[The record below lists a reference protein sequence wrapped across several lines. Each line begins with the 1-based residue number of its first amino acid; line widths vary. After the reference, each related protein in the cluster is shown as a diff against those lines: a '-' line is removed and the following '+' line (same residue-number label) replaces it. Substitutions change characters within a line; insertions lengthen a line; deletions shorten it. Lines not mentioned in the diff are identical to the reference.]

1 MRISNPIVRIVAIA
15 AVASMALAAC
25 ARQISPGVYT
35 GEHVGEVRETYVGT
49 LQSARVVTVQEDEL
63 LEDNRTGGLLGGVAG
78 GAAASRIGQGTGKAV
93 AIAGGALAGATLG
106 ALAERSVKRQQA
118 MEYIV
123 RLDNGALLTVVQGM
137 QPQIAVGQRVYVQES
152 ARGRGRVLPVG

>member
-1 MRISNPIVRIVAIA
+1 MLASSRVCRIVAVV
-15 AVASMALAAC
+15 AVASTALASC

-35 GEHVGEVRETYVGT
+35 GAHVGEVRETYAGT
-49 LQSARVVTVQEDEL
+49 LQSARVVTVQEGEM

-106 ALAERSVKRQQA
+106 ALAERSVKRQEA

-123 RLDNGALLTVVQGM
+123 RLDNGALLTVVQGL
-137 QPQIAVGQRVYVQES
+137 QPQIGVGQRVYVQES
-152 ARGRGRVLPVG
+152 AGGRSRVLPVG